1 MASIYDDE
9 RYEKIL
15 DYFNDLSEEDIVDM
29 HNAYCEE
36 SNYDEDI
43 IYRMY
48 EINDMLS
55 DYEPAEILNLVGEK
69 HFDST
74 EDFFRFTKKGI
85 ESSVEPLRDGWIE
98 IGDIII
104 YIINSEDWLGH
115 SAIAEILFES

>member
-1 MASIYDDE
+1 MATTYDDTKNK
-9 RYEKIL
+9 KIL
-15 DYFNDLSEEDIVDM
+15 DYFEGLSEEDIIDM
-29 HNAYCEE
+29 HNEYCKE
-36 SNYDEDI
+36 SNYGEDI

-55 DYEPAEILNLVGEK
+55 DYAPAEILDLVGEK

-85 ESSVEPLRDGWIE
+85 ESSVEPLHDGWIE
-98 IGDIII
+98 IGDIAL
-104 YIINSEDWLGH
+104 YIIKNEDWLGH

>member
-1 MASIYDDE
+1 MASTYDDD
-9 RYEKIL
+9 RFEKIL
-15 DYFNDLSEEDIVDM
+15 DYFDGLSEEDIIDM
-29 HNAYCEE
+29 HNEYCEE
-36 SNYDEDI
+36 SNYNEFI
-43 IYRMY
+43 IYRMH

-55 DYEPAEILNLVGEK
+55 DYTPAEILDLVGEK

-74 EDFFRFTKKGI
+74 EDFFRFTRNGI

-98 IGDIII
+98 IGDIVF